1 MDNLHLEALNWRMEP
16 PPALPRCSL
25 HCCKQ
30 MDLSQSQTQEKAQQ
44 ATFEEIFEKET
55 RDLLGNRFRL
65 SFSIGIVLYL
75 LFSVLDLFFA
85 RDQWGE
91 FFALRVAVAA
101 IAGLAMGLS
110 LTKWGE
116 RNVLPLSFFTLSV
129 AAFVL
134 SMMTSMLKGFSS
146 EYFCGIMLVLYLVGL
161 FMPWRLGITLTFC
174 FVVVGGYFSSNL
186 WLHNLELN
194 AVLPF
199 FFLLGTSALTT
210 MGSMAVERSRRRD
223 LEQRLALKDANEQLQ
238 ELDQAK
244 TNFFANV
251 SHELRTPLMLILG
264 PLEALLDGQHR
275 NNLKPVL
282 ESMNMNANRLLRQVN
297 MILNF
302 AKLESGHQDC
312 AFETANVGNI
322 LSNLIKGL
330 DPAAESRAMRLEY
343 SGIDELPNSVFDP
356 EKIETILSNLLGN
369 AVKFTPNG
377 GRITVRAG
385 SENGRLWV
393 EVEDTGRG
401 IPLKEQ
407 AKVFE
412 RFHQVPDSAKAAKIQ
427 GTGLGLSL
435 SREFARMHDGDLT
448 VKSREG
454 AGSVF
459 RMELPLEPSKAYH
472 DASREVEVDEEN
484 IDAAQRFG
492 STSGST
498 STKFADLAQP
508 TLSQSQV
515 QAETDVDENAPLILV
530 VEDNDDMRAF
540 ISGSLSRKYRVETA
554 EDGMAGL
561 EAAHRLQPDLI
572 ISDVMMPRLDGFGM
586 LKRLR
591 ESAAMH
597 ATPVILVTA
606 RTGANEIVQGLELGA
621 IDYVTKPFR
630 ISELEARIETQLR
643 MVRVQKQL
651 DERETRLIAVGQMA
665 GTIAHD
671 LRSPL
676 TSLGLRVDVLRMEAE
691 KKGFEPS
698 VGDDLNVMKR
708 SLARASSMVN
718 DLMEYLSGEK
728 VHLNIEEVEVGPF
741 LHDIADD
748 LKPTLKPAGI
758 AIKLEISD
766 VEPLCVAMDR
776 ERMSRAVQN
785 VIMNSYE
792 AMTQFENACGDEIK
806 VQAYGS
812 RGNLV
817 LRLADNGPGIPD
829 EVAETLFKPFQTAGK
844 PKGTG
849 LGLSI
854 VQNLVEA
861 HGGTVAV
868 ENQPPEGGASFVI
881 EIGKNTSF
889 WEELASSLPDDSE

>member
-1 MDNLHLEALNWRMEP
+1 
-16 PPALPRCSL
+16 
-25 HCCKQ
+25 
-30 MDLSQSQTQEKAQQ
+30 MDLSHSQTQEKVHQEA
-44 ATFEEIFEKET
+44 FEEIFEKET

-75 LFSVLDLFFA
+75 LFSLLDWFFA

-91 FFALRVAVAA
+91 FLALRVTVAA
-101 IAGLAMGLS
+101 IAGLAMALS

-146 EYFCGIMLVLYLVGL
+146 EYFYGIMLVLYLVGL
-161 FMPWRLGITLTFC
+161 FMPWRPGITLTFC

-186 WLHNLELN
+186 WLHNLELS

-210 MGSMAVERSRRRD
+210 MGSMAVERSRRKD
-223 LEQRLALKDANEQLQ
+223 LQQRMQLKDANEQLQ
-238 ELDQAK
+238 ELDETK

-264 PLEALLDGQHR
+264 PLEAMLEGRHR
-275 NNLKPVL
+275 ENMKPVL

-312 AFETANVGNI
+312 AFETGNVGNI
-322 LSNLIKGL
+322 LGNLLKGL

-343 SGIDELPNSVFDP
+343 TGIDELPNSVFDP
-356 EKIETILSNLLGN
+356 EKVETILSNLLGN
-369 AVKFTPNG
+369 AVKFTPDG
-377 GRITVRAG
+377 GRISVRAG
-385 SENGRLWV
+385 SGDGRLWV

-412 RFHQVPDSAKAAKIQ
+412 RFHQVPDSGKMAKIQ

-459 RMELPLEPSKAYH
+459 RLDMPLEPAKAYL
-472 DASREVEVDEEN
+472 DATRDVEIDETRM
-484 IDAAQRFG
+484 DGDQRFG
-492 STSGST
+492 STTST
-498 STKFADLAQP
+498 SSTKFADLAQP
-508 TLSQSQV
+508 SLSQSQV
-515 QAETDVDENAPLILV
+515 ESEVQADEDAPLILV

-540 ISGSLSRKYRVETA
+540 ISGSLRRKYRVETA
-554 EDGMAGL
+554 EDGLAGL
-561 EAAHRLQPDLI
+561 DAAHRLQPDLI

-586 LKRLR
+586 LRRLR
-591 ESAAMH
+591 ESTSMRAK
-597 ATPVILVTA
+597 PVILVTA

-643 MVRVQKQL
+643 MVQVQKKL

-676 TSLGLRVDVLRMEAE
+676 TSLGLRVDVLRMEA
-691 KKGFEPS
+691 KAKGFEPA
-698 VGDDLNVMKR
+698 VGDDLAVMRR
-708 SLARASSMVN
+708 SLARASSMVT
-718 DLMEYLSGEK
+718 DLMEYLSGEQ
-728 VHLNIEEVEVGPF
+728 VHLNIEEVHVGEF
-741 LHDIADD
+741 LRDLIDD
-748 LKPTLKPAGI
+748 LEPKLTPAN
-758 AIKLEISD
+758 IKVELEVSE
-766 VEPLCVAMDR
+766 VEPLTVAMDR
-776 ERMSRAVQN
+776 ERMGRAVQN
-785 VIMNSYE
+785 ILTNSYE
-792 AMTQFENACGDEIK
+792 AMTQFANARGDTIK

-817 LRLADNGPGIPD
+817 LRIADNGPGIP
-829 EVAETLFKPFQTAGK
+829 EAVADTLFKPFQTAGK

-861 HGGTVAV
+861 HGGTVSV
-868 ENQPPEGGASFVI
+868 EDNPPEGGASFII

-889 WEELASSLPDDSE
+889 WEELASSLPDDQNEE